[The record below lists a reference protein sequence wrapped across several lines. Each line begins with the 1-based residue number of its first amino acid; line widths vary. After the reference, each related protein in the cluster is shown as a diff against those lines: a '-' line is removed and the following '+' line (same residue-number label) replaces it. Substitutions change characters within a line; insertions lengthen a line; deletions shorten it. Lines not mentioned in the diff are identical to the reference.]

1 MNGGNLMGEDN
12 LVVMDL
18 EEMVDLMVWTY
29 KRGFMDAAKSISEVI
44 GNSADNVIDSD
55 ELKRVY
61 IDLLKNRKKVKFS
74 EATHILSR

>member
-1 MNGGNLMGEDN
+1 
-12 LVVMDL
+12 
-18 EEMVDLMVWTY
+18 MVDLMVWTY

-44 GNSADNVIDSD
+44 GNSADNVIDSE

-74 EATHILSR
+74 EATH

>member
-1 MNGGNLMGEDN
+1 MGEDN
-12 LVVMDL
+12 LVVMEL
-18 EEMVDLMVWTY
+18 EELAELLVWSY

-44 GNSADNVIDSD
+44 GNSADNVIDAE

-74 EATHILSR
+74 EASH

>member
-1 MNGGNLMGEDN
+1 MGNIVDEDN

-44 GNSADNVIDSD
+44 GNSADNVIDAE

-61 IDLLKNRKKVKFS
+61 IDLLKKRKQVKLS
-74 EATHILSR
+74 EATH

>member
-1 MNGGNLMGEDN
+1 MSTGEGQMDESD

-18 EEMVDLMVWTY
+18 QEMVDLMVWTY

-44 GNSADNVIDSD
+44 GNSADNVIDAE

-61 IDLLKNRKKVKFS
+61 IDMLKNRKQVKLS
-74 EATHILSR
+74 EATH